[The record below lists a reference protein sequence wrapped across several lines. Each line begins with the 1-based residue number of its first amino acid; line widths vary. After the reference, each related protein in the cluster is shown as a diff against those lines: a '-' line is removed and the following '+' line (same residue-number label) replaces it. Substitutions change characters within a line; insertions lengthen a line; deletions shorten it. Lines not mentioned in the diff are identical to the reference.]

1 MDKKNVI
8 NYVIILSGMFI
19 VSALL
24 LVVMSVVI
32 WKTGA
37 GAGVVGG
44 CITVVYIISNFFG
57 GFMAGRKAS
66 KHKFIWGIT
75 VSAAYFAVIVLAGVW
90 FMGNKLAVSPEI
102 ITGAMICVI
111 SGMFGGMLAP

>member
-19 VSALL
+19 ASALL
-24 LVVMSVVI
+24 LAVMSVVI

-44 CITVVYIISNFFG
+44 CITVVYIISNF
-57 GFMAGRKAS
+57 
-66 KHKFIWGIT
+66 
-75 VSAAYFAVIVLAGVW
+75 
-90 FMGNKLAVSPEI
+90 LAVLWQEGKQANI
-102 ITGAMICVI
+102 NLYGV
-111 SGMFGGMLAP
+111 

>member
-1 MDKKNVI
+1 MDKKSVI

-19 VSALL
+19 ASALL
-24 LVVMSVVI
+24 LAVMAALI

-37 GAGVVGG
+37 GAGTASG
-44 CITVVYIISNFFG
+44 CITVVYIVSNFVG

-66 KHKFIWGIT
+66 KHKFMWGIA
-75 VSAAYFAVIVLAGVW
+75 VSAAYFAIIVLAGVW
-90 FMGNKLAVSPEI
+90 FMGNKLVVSPEI
-102 ITGAMICVI
+102 VTGAMICII